1 VALSS
6 TARVIDYQ
14 LRHAGE
20 LVVYGTQKG
29 YGLLDEAALDRTDP
43 TGFDFKGT
51 LRTLMVRD
59 GAFTGLAEDATI
71 THKGITYTIRD
82 VGNARTDGLRAL
94 LVTLGPNAA
103 PPAAVDH
110 IVVTP

>member
-20 LVVYGTQKG
+20 LVVYGAQKG

-43 TGFDFKGT
+43 ADLDSAG
-51 LRTLMVRD
+51 RS
-59 GAFTGLAEDATI
+59 
-71 THKGITYTIRD
+71 
-82 VGNARTDGLRAL
+82 AR
-94 LVTLGPNAA
+94 
-103 PPAAVDH
+103 
-110 IVVTP
+110 